1 MMTHRQGPR
10 TKPITIRVTP
20 LEHDALIALAAEDGR
35 SVGDLVRHRLL
46 RPSPCVVSPLPT
58 IDQSAV
64 TAAFQNLQAVTR
76 AQGHILKAAQAVAI
90 EEAPER
96 N

>member
-1 MMTHRQGPR
+1 MITHRKGPR
-10 TKPITIRVTP
+10 TKLITIRVTP

-46 RPSPCVVSPLPT
+46 RDKAPRAHFVMSPLPKIEVKA
-58 IDQSAV
+58 ID
-64 TAAFQNLQAVTR
+64 
-76 AQGHILKAAQAVAI
+76 
-90 EEAPER
+90 EAPEC

>member
-10 TKPITIRVTP
+10 TKLITIRVTP

-46 RPSPCVVSPLPT
+46 RPSTCVVSTLPPME
-58 IDQSAV
+58 IKIPRRQIEKKYVNESNSESEKSENFDNFLA
-64 TAAFQNLQAVTR
+64 TA
-76 AQGHILKAAQAVAI
+76 KK
-90 EEAPER
+90 
-96 N
+96 